1 MVLKDEHQ
9 ETKGHEY
16 EFHVKYNTC
25 CPSDRYL
32 SVDFIVKGSD
42 DRFECRYRSHTHIFS
57 DMGVLINARRGHTQ
71 SITHIPI
78 KSGKEVDK

>member
-1 MVLKDEHQ
+1 MNTKRPRDTSMNFMWNTTLVALVIDTYQLISLSKDPMIDLNVA
-9 ETKGHEY
+9 T
-16 EFHVKYNTC
+16 V
-25 CPSDRYL
+25 
-32 SVDFIVKGSD
+32 
-42 DRFECRYRSHTHIFS
+42 HTHISS

>member
-42 DRFECRYRSHTHIFS
+42 DRFKCRYRSHTHVSS
-57 DMGVLINARRGHTQ
+57 DMEYLSMHGVDILNL
-71 SITHIPI
+71 SHIYQLRVAT
-78 KSGKEVDK
+78 GK